1 MFRAIEIQDCWITLE
16 KKPRGKPKLEFKIR
30 LCGTRTMTREE
41 KNEMRVEKQMALV
54 GVEDRD
60 EETLRNIHDRN
71 PHLFNDTR

>member
-1 MFRAIEIQDCWITLE
+1 
-16 KKPRGKPKLEFKIR
+16 
-30 LCGTRTMTREE
+30 MTREE